1 MNKTTLIA
9 ALFVAWPFV
18 AIAEEDIRPIDEALA
33 GAEFEVQ
40 VADSRLRRDIAY
52 PVALD
57 PDHPIH
63 AEAEK
68 IWKDIEHREHPLL
81 NDPNAPFLVY
91 RMAAHALGIPMHQ
104 PR

>member
-1 MNKTTLIA
+1 MNKTTLILA
-9 ALFVAWPFV
+9 FFVAWPFA
-18 AIAEEDIRPIDEALA
+18 AIAEDDIRHIDDALTD
-33 GAEFEVQ
+33 AEFEVQ
-40 VADSRLRRDIAY
+40 LADSRLRRDIAF

-68 IWKDIEHREHPLL
+68 IWKDIERREHPLL

-91 RMAAHALGIPMHQ
+91 RMAALALGIPMHQ

>member
-1 MNKTTLIA
+1 MNKTTLILA
-9 ALFVAWPFV
+9 FFVAWPFA
-18 AIAEEDIRPIDEALA
+18 AIAEDDIRPIDDALTD
-33 GAEFEVQ
+33 AEFEVQ
-40 VADSRLRRDIAY
+40 LADSRLRRDIAF

-68 IWKDIEHREHPLL
+68 IWKDIERREHPLL

-91 RMAAHALGIPMHQ
+91 RMAALALGIPMHQ

>member
-1 MNKTTLIA
+1 MKKQILILA
-9 ALFVAWPFV
+9 VFAAWPF
-18 AIAEEDIRPIDEALA
+18 AGYAEEDIRPIDDALTD
-33 GAEFEVQ
+33 AEFEVQ
-40 VADSRLRRDIAY
+40 LADSRLRRDIAF

-68 IWKDIEHREHPLL
+68 IWKDIERREHPLL
-81 NDPNAPFLVY
+81 NDPNAPFVVY
-91 RMAAHALGIPMHQ
+91 RMAAHNLGIPMSQ